1 MMSNTVDLN
10 QHSRLDINQAGNQMT
25 VWMLVLE
32 IIKYTTNVS
41 SLISLIV
48 TLALGAHY
56 KPSIMKG
63 DELPTRIDIYRE
75 VPRHKVKAPNCARLS
90 LFLNLIWIPHP

>member
-1 MMSNTVDLN
+1 MSNTVDLN

-41 SLISLIV
+41 SLISLVV
-48 TLALGAHY
+48 TLAL
-56 KPSIMKG
+56 
-63 DELPTRIDIYRE
+63 
-75 VPRHKVKAPNCARLS
+75 VKAPNCARLS